1 MNEALHAKTSRM
13 HHFVFICVT
22 LLYWITLYIYVP
34 ILSPY
39 LESRGLSYSMV
50 GIVLGSYGFVQIIVR
65 LPLGIS
71 SDRLR
76 IRRPFLAIGLAT
88 GALSCFLFTVGDQWG
103 WTLAARAVSGISASC
118 WVAFTVLY
126 ASYYHKNDATR
137 AMGHISTLTVCGQL
151 IGMGL
156 SGWLADRWDW
166 NAAFWTGTGI
176 GVIGLLAT
184 FAIREPKEGVSR
196 VPIQLKDLANVIRMP
211 TLLKVSILSILAHC
225 VLFITMFGFTPSLAI
240 SLGAS
245 KSDLSLLVFA
255 FMIPHAAAAYIT
267 SRWIVPRIGAWN
279 AVLIGFIVSSI
290 CTIALSLLP
299 AFGGIV
305 ISQAF
310 NGFAQGM
317 HLPLLLGLS
326 IQRVEISK
334 RATAMGFYQSIYSIG
349 MFAGPFLAGWL
360 NETFGLSS
368 GFYLGGAFGITAV
381 ILTAVWTL
389 VEKKRNESATT
400 NSTSV

>member
-1 MNEALHAKTSRM
+1 MNEEITVKTSRM
-13 HHFVFICVT
+13 HHFIFICVT

-39 LESRGLSYSMV
+39 LESRGMNYSMV
-50 GIVLGSYGFVQIIVR
+50 GIILGSYGFVQIIVR
-65 LPLGIS
+65 LPLGVL

-76 IRRPFLAIGLAT
+76 LRRPFLALGLAT
-88 GALSCFLFTVGDQWG
+88 GALSCFLFTIGDQWG

-126 ASYYHKNDATR
+126 ASYYHKNDTTR
-137 AMGHISTLTVCGQL
+137 AMGHISTLNVCGQL

-176 GVIGLLAT
+176 GLVGFLAT

-196 VPIQLKDLANVIRMP
+196 VPIQVKDLVNVMRMP
-211 TLLKVSILSILAHC
+211 TLLQVSIVSILAHS

-267 SRWIVPRIGAWN
+267 SKWIVPKIGAWN
-279 AVLIGFIVSSI
+279 AVLIGFVVSSI
-290 CTIALSLLP
+290 CTVALSLLP
-299 AFGGIV
+299 TFGGV
-305 ISQAF
+305 AISQAF

-317 HLPLLLGLS
+317 HMPLLLGLA
-326 IQRVEISK
+326 IQRVESSK
-334 RATAMGFYQSIYSIG
+334 RATAMGFYQSVYSIG

-360 NETFGLSS
+360 NESFGLSS
-368 GFYLGGAFGITAV
+368 GFYLGGACGISAAL
-381 ILTAVWTL
+381 LTTIWTL
-389 VEKKRNESATT
+389 LEKKRSTPIPT